1 MPRVVLILPSATYRA
16 EDFLAAAAT
25 VGAEVVVASDQR
37 QALGAAMGER
47 ALVVDPCDP
56 EGAAEAV
63 AALAARHPVD
73 AVVAV
78 DDEGV
83 LAAAAAADR
92 LGLAHNPPEAVAAT
106 RDKTRLRAVLA
117 GAGVTQ
123 PGFRVVG
130 PDDDAGAAATEL
142 GFPVVVKPVGLS
154 ASRGVIRADDAT
166 GARAAA
172 GRARAIATAGGR
184 DPGEP
189 VLVEAFVPGPEVAV
203 EALLHDGVVEPLVVF
218 DKPDPLDGPFFEET
232 IYVAPSRL
240 GVGAQ
245 ASIIEQLGAAVTALG
260 LRRGVVHAELRV
272 PSGRAHVIEVA
283 ARSIG
288 GLCSRALRFGTGS
301 TLEEL
306 IVRNALGL
314 PLGRKDR
321 EAAATGVMMIPIP
334 AAGRLVAVRGQDAA
348 RAVPLVTDVQ
358 ISIRP
363 GGRVVPLPE
372 GDRYL
377 GFVFARG
384 GGAADVEAALRAA
397 HERLDIEIAPVGAT
411 VAVP

>member
-1 MPRVVLILPSATYRA
+1 
-16 EDFLAAAAT
+16 AA
-25 VGAEVVVASDQR
+25 
-37 QALGAAMGER
+37 
-47 ALVVDPCDP
+47 
-56 EGAAEAV
+56 
-63 AALAARHPVD
+63 
-73 AVVAV
+73 
-78 DDEGV
+78 
-83 LAAAAAADR
+83 
-92 LGLAHNPPEAVAAT
+92 
-106 RDKTRLRAVLA
+106 
-117 GAGVTQ
+117 
-123 PGFRVVG
+123 
-130 PDDDAGAAATEL
+130 
-142 GFPVVVKPVGLS
+142 
-154 ASRGVIRADDAT
+154 

-172 GRARAIATAGGR
+172 GRARAIATAAGR

-203 EALLHDGVVEPLVVF
+203 EALLYDGVVEPLVVF

-240 GVGAQ
+240 GAEAE
-245 ASIIEQLGAAVTALG
+245 ASIVEQLGAAVTALG

-306 IVRNALGL
+306 VLRNALGL
-314 PLGRKDR
+314 PLGGKDR
-321 EAAATGVMMIPIP
+321 EVAAAGVMMIPIP
-334 AAGRLVAVRGQDAA
+334 AAGRLVAVQGQDAA

-358 ISIRP
+358 ITIRP
-363 GGRVVPLPE
+363 GGRVVPLPDA
-372 GDRYL
+372 DRYL

-384 GGAADVEAALRAA
+384 GQAADVEAALRAA
-397 HERLDIEIAPVGAT
+397 HERLDIEIAPVGAA